1 MPERCFLGANSH
13 QGFYS
18 LYGGFVCKK
27 GDMLHIIK
35 GGPGT
40 GKSGFMRAMAEAA
53 EARGLRAE
61 RVLCSGDP
69 DSLDGVYIPELHM
82 GWVDGTAPHVT
93 EPGIPG
99 VDGNYVNLWQFCR
112 MPFDSQRAER
122 IRRLNGQYKELYR
135 QAYCAL
141 AAAEELSKAAENP
154 WDMSKSHTIKG
165 RISSTVR
172 RWAAGDRAQGQERE
186 CFMSAISCRGQVRL
200 TEDVKKLCKQIYVI
214 GDDGDTAAVL
224 LEYARREAA
233 AAGEDVLL
241 CLSPLNP
248 GRLEGIILLEGGLGI
263 FNSGWQFDESRGI
276 RLESMRVVQDKA
288 QRQETRR
295 VQRFAGAAQALAVER
310 LGAAKALHDELEAE
324 YGAQMDFAALTEFT
338 KYEVKRIFGS

>member
-13 QGFYS
+13 EGFYS
-18 LYGGFVCKK
+18 LYGGFACKK

-53 EARGLRAE
+53 EARGFRAE

-69 DSLDGVYIPELHM
+69 DSLDGVYIPELRM

-99 VDGNYVNLWQFCR
+99 VNGNYVNLWQFCR
-112 MPFDSQRAER
+112 MPFDAQRAER

-141 AAAEELSKAAENP
+141 AASEQLSRATEKP
-154 WDMSKSHTIKG
+154 WDMNKSQAVKR
-165 RISSTVR
+165 RIASAVR
-172 RWAAGDRAQGQERE
+172 RWAAGDKAQGQERE
-186 CFMSAISCRGQVRL
+186 CFMSAISCKGRVRL
-200 TEDVKKLCKQIYVI
+200 TEDVNKLCKQIYVI
-214 GDDGDTAAVL
+214 GDDGETAAEL
-224 LEYARREAA
+224 LEYARWEAA

-241 CLSPLNP
+241 CLDPLNP
-248 GRLEGIILLEGGLGI
+248 RRLEGIILLEGGLGL
-263 FNSGWQFDESRGI
+263 FDGGWQFDKSRGI
-276 RLESMRVVQDKA
+276 RLESMRAA
-288 QRQETRR
+288 QGKEGRRQARHALR
-295 VQRFAGAAQALAVER
+295 LAGEAQALAVER
-310 LGAAKALHDELEAE
+310 LSEAKSLHDELEAE
-324 YGAQMDFAALTEFT
+324 YGVQMDFAALTEFT
-338 KYEVKRIFGS
+338 KYEVKRVFGS